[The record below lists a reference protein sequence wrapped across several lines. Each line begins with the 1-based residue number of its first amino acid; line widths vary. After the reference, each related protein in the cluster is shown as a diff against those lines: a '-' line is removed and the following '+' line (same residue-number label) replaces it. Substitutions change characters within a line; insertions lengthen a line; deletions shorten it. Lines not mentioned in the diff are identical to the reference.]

1 MTWSDL
7 AYTVAG
13 FAAVTV
19 PVATLRYLRRRREH
33 QQFAAEEAQRLRAYL
48 YRRLRR
54 VPGLPADGEPLSR
67 DEWAALD
74 RIEVATLTS
83 LPSYE
88 DGGEL
93 P

>member
-7 AYTVAG
+7 GYAVAG

-19 PVATLRYLRRRREH
+19 PVMGLRYLRQRQEYQRL
-33 QQFAAEEAQRLRAYL
+33 AAEEALRLRAYL

-54 VPGLPADGEPLSR
+54 VPGLDVDGEPLTC

-83 LPSYE
+83 LPAYD